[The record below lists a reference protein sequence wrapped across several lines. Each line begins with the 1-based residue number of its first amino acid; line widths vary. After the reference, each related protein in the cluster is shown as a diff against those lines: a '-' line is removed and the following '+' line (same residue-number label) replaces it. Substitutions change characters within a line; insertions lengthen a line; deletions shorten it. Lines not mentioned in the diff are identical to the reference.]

1 MKINKCRSCKNS
13 NLSFAFSLGNQYL
26 TGVFPKKYNEKI
38 SKGNLSLVF
47 CNKCKLLQL
56 ENSFDSNEM
65 YGDNYGY
72 MSSLNKSMF
81 NHLKYKVKK
90 LLRKNPLKPKDTV
103 IDIGSNDGTFL
114 SFFSKKLNLI
124 GVDPTIK
131 KFSKSYRKDIQKY
144 SYFFSYEILKDKIKK
159 KAKLITS
166 IAMFYDLDDPVK
178 FAKDV
183 YALLDK
189 NGIWHLELSYMP
201 SMLKNISY
209 DTICHE
215 HLEYYSLTSMK
226 YILDKSNF
234 KIIDIEFNEINGGS
248 FALTV
253 AKKNSAHKEENKMVS
268 WLLAKE
274 KLLKVNELSTFKNFF
289 HKCEIQK
296 KILRNLLINLKN
308 TGKKVY
314 GYGASTKGNVILQ
327 FCNIDK
333 KLIKNIGEVN
343 PYKYNSFT
351 PGTKIKIISESK
363 LRKLKPDYLLV
374 LPWHFKDF
382 ILNKEKDYLNK
393 GVKFIFPLP
402 DIEII

>member
-1 MKINKCRSCKNS
+1 
-13 NLSFAFSLGNQYL
+13 
-26 TGVFPKKYNEKI
+26 
-38 SKGNLSLVF
+38 
-47 CNKCKLLQL
+47 
-56 ENSFDSNEM
+56 
-65 YGDNYGY
+65 
-72 MSSLNKSMF
+72 
-81 NHLKYKVKK
+81 
-90 LLRKNPLKPKDTV
+90 
-103 IDIGSNDGTFL
+103 
-114 SFFSKKLNLI
+114 
-124 GVDPTIK
+124 
-131 KFSKSYRKDIQKY
+131 
-144 SYFFSYEILKDKIKK
+144 
-159 KAKLITS
+159 
-166 IAMFYDLDDPVK
+166 MFYDLDDPIK

-183 YALLDK
+183 NALLDN

-253 AKKNSAHKEENKMVS
+253 AKKKSAHKEENKMVS

-289 HKCEIQK
+289 HQCEIQK

-327 FCNIDK
+327 FSKIDS
-333 KLIKNIGEVN
+333 KLIKYIGEVN
-343 PYKYNSFT
+343 KFKFNKYT
-351 PGTKIKIISESK
+351 PGSNIKIVSEK
-363 LRKLKPDYLLV
+363 QLKKFKPDYLLV
-374 LPWHFKDF
+374 LPWHFKDHILKREHQYLKNGGKF
-382 ILNKEKDYLNK
+382 ILP
-393 GVKFIFPLP
+393 FPSP
-402 DIEII
+402 KIVTK